1 MENEANENYCQRV
14 INSSSCQ
21 NIDRS
26 LYLGINDVSKMH
38 SLTVL
43 TSDRYTYKLGI
54 CGQRM
59 EGIYINLIN
68 QEIFIFF
75 VR

>member
-14 INSSSCQ
+14 IDSSSSQ

-26 LYLGINDVSKMH
+26 LYLGINDVSKMY

-43 TSDRYTYKLGI
+43 TSDRYI
-54 CGQRM
+54 R
-59 EGIYINLIN
+59 IS
-68 QEIFIFF
+68 QEYADREWK
-75 VR
+75 VYALT